1 MPTVLL
7 GQMVSILGQIVTRLG
22 VSSVETG
29 QMVTILGV
37 VVSVAGGQRVTTL
50 GVDEPAVMVTTPG
63 TPGVV
68 ISSGHGVEKVA
79 EPSPGGVSRG

>member
-1 MPTVLL
+1 
-7 GQMVSILGQIVTRLG
+7 MVSRLGQIVMRLG

-37 VVSVAGGQRVTTL
+37 VSVAGGQMVTTL

-68 ISSGHGVEKVA
+68 SSSGHGVEKVA
-79 EPSPGGVSRG
+79 EPSPGGVSRVEC